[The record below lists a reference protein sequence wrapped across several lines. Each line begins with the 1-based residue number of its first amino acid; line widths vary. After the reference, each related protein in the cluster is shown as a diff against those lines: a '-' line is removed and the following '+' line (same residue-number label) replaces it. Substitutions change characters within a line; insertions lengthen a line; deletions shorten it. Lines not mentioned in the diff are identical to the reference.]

1 MKQFLSVTEAKTI
14 LDRETAALPMEE
26 IPLEEAVGRVAAVDV
41 HAPLDMPSFDNSAM
55 DGYALIWEEGRESY
69 TLVGEIAAGDGRAQQ
84 LVQGQ
89 AMRIFT
95 GAPVPLGADTVVQQE
110 WSSKEGD
117 QVHFEGNVKRG
128 MHIRRRGT
136 QCRQGESILKA
147 GTRITPGAIAL
158 LSSVGINRIAVHR
171 LPVVQVLVTGNEI
184 AAPGTEL
191 PPGAVYNTNGPFL
204 GAYLKQS
211 GFPVQVHGPVP
222 DEPETLRKSIHD
234 ALLNCDVLILTGGI
248 SVGEYDFVQPML
260 LEAGAHPFFYKLK
273 QKPGKPIWAGRVG
286 NTIVFALP
294 GNPASVITCANQ
306 YVMPVLKK
314 MAGFQDVFEPD
325 ARLPL
330 RQDYHK
336 KAGLTQ
342 ILKVQVAEGQV
353 KVPGGQES
361 FNLLPFAEA
370 NALAIIPEN
379 TELAL
384 AGTKVDVFYL

>member
-1 MKQFLSVTEAKTI
+1 MKQFLSVPEAKAI

-26 IPLEEAVGRVAAVDV
+26 IPLDEAVGRVAAVDI

-55 DGYALIWEEGRESY
+55 DGYALIWEEGRETY
-69 TLVGEIAAGDGRAQQ
+69 TLIGEVAAGDGREQQ
-84 LVQGQ
+84 LSPGE

-95 GAPVPLGADTVVQQE
+95 GAPVPSGADTVVQQE
-110 WSSKEGD
+110 WSHKEGD
-117 QVHFEGNVKRG
+117 RVRFKGSVKRG

-136 QCRQGESILKA
+136 QCRQGDIILKA
-147 GTRITPGAIAL
+147 GTCITPGAIAL

-171 LPVVQVLVTGNEI
+171 RPQAQVLVTGNEI
-184 AAPGTEL
+184 AAPGSEL

-222 DEPETLRKSIHD
+222 DEPETLKNAIHD

-260 LEAGAHPFFYKLK
+260 LEAGAEPFFYKLK
-273 QKPGKPIWAGRVG
+273 QKPGKPIWAGRIG
-286 NTIVFALP
+286 NIIVFALP

-353 KVPGGQES
+353 EVLGGQES

-370 NALAIIPEN
+370 NALAVIPEN

-384 AGTKVDVFYL
+384 AGTKADVFYL